1 MKHHRLSF
9 LVSFLY
15 FQFFSFLFLELSST
29 AKITD
34 KNRMVACLSSSCYL
48 VLLVG
53 LSFQGRP
60 TVSGASVSIE
70 ALQEHGSQHVLNV
83 ALAEAA
89 QGLTANDGKE
99 DVLADS
105 NSNYEDPN
113 KGPCLPNEDVRTQT
127 VLPTHPKQCHS
138 LLLCTPLSTLCSV
151 FDPRQRL
158 KDDTLICIVFF
169 CSTIA
174 AACHANGAAPVP
186 TSSICTASHS
196 VILFCCP
203 TVASCTH

>member
-1 MKHHRLSF
+1 
-9 LVSFLY
+9 
-15 FQFFSFLFLELSST
+15 
-29 AKITD
+29 
-34 KNRMVACLSSSCYL
+34 MVACLSSSCYL

-89 QGLTANDGKE
+89 QGLTANDGKK

-113 KGPCLPNEDVRTQT
+113 KGPCLPNEDVRTQP

-158 KDDTLICIVFF
+158 KDDTYLFVLFF
-169 CSTIA
+169 FFA
-174 AACHANGAAPVP
+174 ARLLLHATQTAPHP
-186 TSSICTASHS
+186 FQHRAHALPAT
-196 VILFCCP
+196 LL
-203 TVASCTH
+203 SCFVVQQLLPARTRMS

>member
-1 MKHHRLSF
+1 
-9 LVSFLY
+9 
-15 FQFFSFLFLELSST
+15 
-29 AKITD
+29 
-34 KNRMVACLSSSCYL
+34 MVVCLSSSCYL

-89 QGLTANDGKE
+89 QGLTANDGTE

-113 KGPCLPNEDVRTQT
+113 KGPCLPNEDVRTQP

-151 FDPRQRL
+151 FEPRQRL

-169 CSTIA
+169 LQHDCCCMPRKRRRTR
-174 AACHANGAAPVP
+174 
-186 TSSICTASHS
+186 SSIEHMYCQPLCYPVLLSN
-196 VILFCCP
+196 
-203 TVASCTH
+203 SCFLHALE